1 MKFSEQWL
9 REWVNPTINTA
20 ELVEQMT
27 MAGLEVDGVDTVAA
41 DFNGVIVAQVTH
53 VEQHDNADNLNV
65 CKVFNGKEELQV
77 ICGAPNVR
85 AGLKVAFAEIGAVL
99 PDNFKIKKAKI
110 RGIESKG
117 MLCAKAELGMEQSS
131 NDIIELPSDA
141 PVGISIRSYLKLDD
155 HSLDVDLTPNRGDC
169 LSIAGLAREVGV
181 LNKTPVIELNLQPV
195 IPLINDV
202 LPISIEATKQ
212 CPRYLG
218 RIIRNINVTKQTPL
232 WMQEK
237 LRRSD
242 IRSINPVVDVTN
254 YVLLELGQPMHAF
267 DLDKLTG
274 GIKVRLSNPD
284 ETIALLDDKL
294 LTLKKHTLLIT
305 DESGPIAIAGI
316 MGGASTGV
324 DKDTVSIFLESAYF
338 DAVSIAGKAR
348 SYAIQTD
355 SSHRYERGVDFKLQE
370 IAIERATQLLI
381 GIAGGQAGP
390 ITEHISDTQLPTLTN
405 IRLRKTRIQQILGLQ
420 LDNTEVEDILSR
432 LGMHVNLL
440 EDYTGWDI
448 KIPSWR
454 FDLAIEADLIE
465 ELARIY
471 GYNKLPVRVPK
482 TEMKLKSSSESVV
495 PLSDIRNSLCAKG
508 YYEVVTYSFVN
519 PEVQNL
525 LSNPAHAI
533 SLANPISS
541 EMSQMRTSMWPG
553 LIETLKYNQNRQQNR
568 IRLFETGQIFLQGE
582 SELKQVQYIGLILYG
597 DREPE
602 KWNNNQSTVDYY
614 DLKGDLES
622 IIELNGCSDQFKFKP
637 CINRHKALHPGQ
649 NADIIRNDKV
659 VGKIGALHP
668 ELEQSLGLKGP
679 IYLAELELASLQ
691 NGKLAEF
698 KESSKFPKSRRDLA
712 IIVDISVTWSTIG
725 DIVRK
730 NAGELLTDLR
740 LFDVYQGE
748 GIDSNCKSIA
758 MGLTWQH
765 RSRTL
770 TDTEITDI
778 VTKVI
783 EQLNNHINASLRN

>member
-9 REWVNPTINTA
+9 REWVDPAISTA

-41 DFNGVIVAQVTH
+41 DFHGVIVAHVTH
-53 VEQHDNADNLNV
+53 VEPHDNADNLNV
-65 CKVFNGKEELQV
+65 CKVFNGNEELQV

-85 AGLKVAFAEIGAVL
+85 AGLKVALAEIGAVL

-141 PVGISIRSYLKLDD
+141 PVGTSIRSYLKLDD
-155 HSLDVDLTPNRGDC
+155 NSLDVDLTPNRGDC
-169 LSIAGLAREVGV
+169 LGIAGLAREVGV
-181 LNKTPVIELNLQPV
+181 LNKVPVTELKLQPV
-195 IPLINDV
+195 KTLIDDV
-202 LPISIEATKQ
+202 LHVFIEATKQ

-267 DLDKLTG
+267 DLDKLAG

-284 ETIALLDDKL
+284 ETIALLDKQL
-294 LTLKKHTLLIT
+294 LTLKENTLLIT

-324 DKDTVSIFLESAYF
+324 DNDTVNIFLESAYF
-338 DAVSIAGKAR
+338 DAKSIAGKAR
-348 SYAIQTD
+348 SHAIQTD
-355 SSHRYERGVDFKLQE
+355 SSHRYERGVDFKLQN

-381 GIAGGQAGP
+381 GITGGQAGP
-390 ITEHISDTQLPTLTN
+390 ITEHTSETQLPKAAN
-405 IRLRKTRIQQILGLQ
+405 IKLRKARIQQILGLKLANQ
-420 LDNTEVEDILSR
+420 EVEDILSR
-432 LGMHVNLL
+432 LGMRINIL
-440 EDYTGWDI
+440 EDSTGWDI
-448 KIPSWR
+448 QIPSWR
-454 FDLAIEADLIE
+454 FDLSIEADLIE

-482 TEMKLKSSSESVV
+482 TEMQLKASPESIV
-495 PLSDIRNSLCAKG
+495 PLANIRNTLCAKG
-508 YYEVVTYSFVN
+508 YYEVITYSFVD
-519 PEVQNL
+519 PALQNL
-525 LSNPAHAI
+525 LSNSANAL

-553 LIETLKYNQNRQQNR
+553 LIESLQYNQNRQHNR
-568 IRLFETGQIFLQGE
+568 IRLFETGQVFLQE
-582 SELKQVQYIGLILYG
+582 ANELKQVQHIGLILYG

-602 KWNNNQSTVDYY
+602 QWNNNQSTVDYY
-614 DLKGDLES
+614 DLKGDLEA
-622 IIELNGCSDQFKFKP
+622 IFELNGCSDQFAFKP
-637 CINRHKALHPGQ
+637 CINKHQALHPGQ
-649 NADIIRNDKV
+649 NADIIRNNKV
-659 VGKIGALHP
+659 IGKIGALHP

-679 IYLAELELASLQ
+679 VYLAELELPALQ
-691 NGKLAEF
+691 NGKLAKFE
-698 KESSKFPKSRRDLA
+698 ESSKFPEVRRDLA
-712 IIVDISVTWSTIG
+712 IIVDVSVAWSTI
-725 DIVRK
+725 DEIVRN
-730 NAGELLTDLR
+730 NAGELLADLR

-778 VTKVI
+778 VTKVV